1 MPLPFF
7 NLINKNQMKKAL
19 QPADRV
25 YKLLGPTAPLSLTI
39 PSRNTNRM
47 PLLWYDEEKNENRP
61 LRYAVNQKSPFED
74 EQDDNPI
81 VQPIVFEDGFLRVP
95 KTNPV
100 LQQFLY
106 YHPMNGTVFS
116 ELNSEK
122 EAQKEVDSIVFEAE
136 ALIRAKELSITE
148 SEMVAR
154 VAFGKDPSTMKT
166 SELRRDVLI
175 YAKTNPEDF
184 IKILNDPELSTQS
197 KVRSFFSNNLLS
209 LRNNDKE
216 VWFNTPTNKKKMLN
230 VPFGEDPYFT
240 VSTYLKTDDGIIALK
255 MLENALS

>member
-1 MPLPFF
+1 
-7 NLINKNQMKKAL
+7 MKKAL
-19 QPADRV
+19 QPADRI
-25 YKLLGPTAPLSLTI
+25 YKLLGNTAPLSLTI
-39 PSRNTNRM
+39 PSRNTHRM

-61 LRYAVNQKSPFED
+61 LRYAINQKSPFED

-106 YHPMNGTVFS
+106 YHPMNGTVFT
-116 ELNSEK
+116 ELNHEK
-122 EAQKEVDSIVFEAE
+122 EAQKEVDDIVFEAD
-136 ALIRAKELSITE
+136 ALIKARQLSIE
-148 SEMVAR
+148 ELEMVTR
-154 VAFGKDPSTMKT
+154 VAFGKDPSTVT
-166 SELRRDVLI
+166 TAELKRDILV
-175 YAKTNPEDF
+175 YAKSNPQDF
-184 IKILNDPELSTQS
+184 MKILNDPELSTQA
-197 KVRSFFSNNLLS
+197 KVRGFFSNNLLT

-230 VPFGEDPYFT
+230 VPFGDDPYFT
-240 VSTYLKTDDGIIALK
+240 VATYLKTDDGVISLK